1 MAKQNNE
8 YPRVRKSFFR
18 TRTFWG
24 IACIVVAAVI
34 AFIGLPFVEEKLD
47 TSTTAV
53 IAAQDLPRGTLLTNS
68 DLQVVSVPSGLVR
81 AGYVADVTDLIG
93 KYALTDLSNGD
104 YITAAKVAAEM
115 PYDAYLYR
123 LPADRRA
130 ISVDIPSFAAGVSGK
145 LLAGDIV
152 SIAEVKQVV
161 GEDGHL
167 ETVTSILPELTYV
180 RILAVTNANGNDVD
194 NSERSAEGSED
205 ETAVNATVTFE
216 VQTAQA
222 VRLASLNH
230 DKTIHM
236 IFVCRGVDS
245 RAEALLQE
253 QEMLLLLPPVPEP
266 VEEEGAD
273 TP

>member
-123 LPADRRA
+123 LPADRLA

-161 GEDGHL
+161 GDDGRT
-167 ETVTSILPELTYV
+167 ETVAEILPELTYV

-194 NSERSAEGSED
+194 NSERTAEGDD
-205 ETAVNATVTFE
+205 ETVANATVTFE
-216 VQTAQA
+216 VQPAQA
-222 VRLASLNH
+222 TRLAVLNRESS
-230 DKTIHM
+230 IHM

-266 VEEEGAD
+266 VEEEGVD